1 MKIIVKTMDNR
12 KFNKILCKIKMK
24 GLLKLTDTYEKA
36 DLIFV
41 INPYEMYKSF
51 FTTKKLFQENK
62 DHISDYAVIQY
73 VKHTNPRNTNLI
85 TAQLIEGKY
94 GVLRR

>member
-1 MKIIVKTMDNR
+1 MDNK

-24 GLLKLTDTYEKA
+24 GLVKLTDTYKKA

-51 FTTKKLFQENK
+51 FMTKKMFQENK
-62 DHISDYAVIQY
+62 DDISDYAVIQY
-73 VKHTNPRNTNLI
+73 VKYTNPRNTNLI
-85 TAQLIEGKY
+85 TAQLLEGKY
-94 GVLRR
+94 GVSRR

>member
-1 MKIIVKTMDNR
+1 MDNK
-12 KFNKILCKIKMK
+12 KFNKILCKIKMQ
-24 GLLKLTDTYEKA
+24 GLIKLTDTYEKA

-51 FTTKKLFQENK
+51 FMTKKMFQENK
-62 DHISDYAVIQY
+62 DDISDYAVIQS

-85 TAQLIEGKY
+85 TAQLLEGKY